1 MEHRQ
6 IIWGTKKMRNMITK
20 GIKAIREDKGG
31 AMIEF
36 ALVFPLLLLL
46 CLGATDFGRLFFNA
60 VTLANAAS
68 VGAFHGAQNNV
79 TAAQSALMVTRAE
92 QDANNLDGVNGTAA
106 LFCECPGSPAA
117 QVDCSLATDATACP
131 GYGPPR
137 AYVRT
142 DLQQTF
148 NTVVNYPGI
157 PASTVVRR
165 TAFMRVQ

>member
-1 MEHRQ
+1 MQHKL
-6 IIWGTKKMRNMITK
+6 IFFGKKRTWNMITR
-20 GIKAIREDKGG
+20 GIKAIKEDKGG

-36 ALVFPLLLLL
+36 ALVFPLLLLM
-46 CLGATDFGRLFFNA
+46 CLGATDFGRLFFHA

-68 VGAFHGAQNNV
+68 VGSFHGAQNNV
-79 TAAQSALMVTRAE
+79 TAAQSGLMVMRAE
-92 QDANNLDGVNGTAA
+92 EDANNLDGVSGTAA
-106 LFCECPGSPAA
+106 LFCECPGNPAA
-117 QVDCSLATDATACP
+117 QIDCSRATDATACP